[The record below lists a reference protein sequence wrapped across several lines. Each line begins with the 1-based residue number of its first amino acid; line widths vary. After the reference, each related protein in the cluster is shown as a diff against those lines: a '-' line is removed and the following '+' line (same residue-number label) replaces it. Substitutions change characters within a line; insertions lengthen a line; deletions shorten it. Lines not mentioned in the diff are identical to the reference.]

1 MFTGIVQGIAT
12 VEEVTA
18 VTGLSTFALRFPEDR
33 VQGVTIG
40 ASVAI
45 NGTCLTVTRQRDN
58 ILYFDAMQETLK
70 LTTLGSLSVGDRVNF
85 ERAARIGDE
94 IGGHLLSGHVHT
106 TADIV
111 EIERPENNVTLWF
124 SLPENWARYVFPK
137 GYIAINGASLT
148 IGEVTGTRFNVH
160 LIPETLRAT
169 TFGTA
174 EVGDRVNIE
183 IDSQTQTIVDTLARL
198 GYDRPASNTTN
209 FGSASS

>member
-12 VEEVTA
+12 IDEITSRP
-18 VTGLSTFALRFPEDR
+18 GLSTLAVRLPEDK
-33 VQGVTIG
+33 VEGVSIG

-45 NGTCLTVTRQRDN
+45 NGTCLTVTRQDGAT
-58 ILYFDAMQETLK
+58 LYFDAMQETLR
-70 LTTLGSLSVGDRVNF
+70 LTTLGELKAGDAVNF

-106 TADIV
+106 TARVV
-111 EIERPENNVTLWF
+111 EIERPENNVTIWF
-124 SLPENWARYVFPK
+124 EVPGEWARYIFPK

-148 IGEVTGTRFNVH
+148 IGEVRDNRFNVH

-169 TFGTA
+169 TFGKA
-174 EVGDRVNIE
+174 ETGDRVNIE

-198 GYDRPASNTTN
+198 GYDYSGN
-209 FGSASS
+209 